1 MQEVET
7 RARLVD
13 LDDHGLARR
22 GPIAVLSRSEVED
35 AIARGDEPARLVL
48 EISRAGGQAGDLTA
62 EARVAV
68 EWEKAEL
75 EEVLRASGGDE
86 VTLSFDEGELERLL
100 AEADVEAHGIRE
112 RAAVLGIVVAA
123 VAGTAGPASAHPQLS
138 GESTAG
144 ATLTSA
150 PSFIT
155 DSRGGDGGAVPI
167 PAASTGFVTDS
178 RGGDGGAVP
187 APAPTTAFVTD
198 SRGGDGGAVPAP
210 APTTAFVTDSRG
222 GDGGAV
228 PAPAPGTGFVSDSRG
243 GDGGAVPIPAPTTAF
258 VTDSRGGDGGA
269 VSTPAPSGGT
279 SISLPSPGDTAGI
292 AGLALLITA
301 AGFVAVRK
309 SRHPDGGLPA

>member
-13 LDDHGLARR
+13 LDDHGLAGR

-48 EISRAGGQAGDLTA
+48 EISRAGGQAGDLNA

-75 EEVLRASGGDE
+75 EEVLRASGEE
-86 VTLSFDEGELERLL
+86 VTLSFDEGELEQLL
-100 AEADVEAHGIRE
+100 AEGDVEAHGIRE

-138 GESTAG
+138 GDSTAG

-167 PAASTGFVTDS
+167 PAAST
-178 RGGDGGAVP
+178 
-187 APAPTTAFVTD
+187 AFVTD

-210 APTTAFVTDSRG
+210 APS
-222 GDGGAV
+222 
-228 PAPAPGTGFVSDSRG
+228 TGFVTDSRG

-279 SISLPSPGDTAGI
+279 SISLPSPADTAGI

-309 SRHPDGGLPA
+309 SRPPDSGLPA